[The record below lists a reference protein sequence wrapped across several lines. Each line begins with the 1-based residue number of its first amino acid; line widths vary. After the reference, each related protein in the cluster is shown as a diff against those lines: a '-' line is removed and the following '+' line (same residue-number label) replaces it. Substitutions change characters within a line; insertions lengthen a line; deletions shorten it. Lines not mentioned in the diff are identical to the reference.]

1 VIDDLQGQAAFDP
14 GKAEQYRQLLE
25 QFYEDSV
32 SRYGL
37 EHEQVRLLSR
47 LLTRADSAGAH

>member
-14 GKAEQYRQLLE
+14 SKAEQYRRLLE

-37 EHEQVRLLSR
+37 DHEQVRLLSR
-47 LLTRADSAGAH
+47 LLSRADSAGAQ

>member
-14 GKAEQYRQLLE
+14 SKAEQYRQLLE

-47 LLTRADSAGAH
+47 LLTRADSAGAR